1 MRELREKQNTT
12 EKAKRAM
19 VGSAKRCARSVCA
32 TAAAYHGENL
42 LRLFG
47 GWCIGGD
54 VTGGFAGGFLGESC
68 GLAQPIRQP
77 LSCQSRVPD

>member
-1 MRELREKQNTT
+1 MRDERVEREAEYDRESKKGHGRFC
-12 EKAKRAM
+12 EKAR
-19 VGSAKRCARSVCA
+19 VL
-32 TAAAYHGENL
+32 GENL